1 MIQSFSMCKEAPVM
15 DIIVSSNID
24 DILPLAPKPRPK
36 KEKKTKKQKK
46 TTGLNVVQTIEEG
59 KQSIPVEQQAGYT
72 IIPGFNRPPNPEY
85 LSTYEELMF
94 QDMLGCAS
102 MEPPLGMPADLE
114 QVALQEYLMDARK
127 PLHTHFVLPHQGKRP
142 TCPVYFGSAD
152 NKQNVL
158 IVLCNEMH
166 TKIQLQWGNL
176 ACDYG
181 LVPILKLSQTPKN
194 LNKVF
199 LRCPKIR
206 KTRCGYFQWIHQS
219 PKPNYVPKAASPSA
233 LKKRLNDMVQ
243 ERMQKLLKVEKTEGG
258 FKFL

>member
-1 MIQSFSMCKEAPVM
+1 M

-46 TTGLNVVQTIEEG
+46 TTGLDVVQTIEEG
-59 KQSIPVEQQAGYT
+59 KQSNPVEQQAGYT
-72 IIPGFNRPPNPEY
+72 IIPGFNGPPNPEY
-85 LSTYEELMF
+85 LPTYEELMF
-94 QDMLGCAS
+94 QDMLGCAC

-114 QVALQEYLMDARK
+114 QVALQEYLMDASK
-127 PLHTHFVLPHQGKRP
+127 PLHTHFVLPHQGKRS

-152 NKQNVL
+152 NKQKVL
-158 IVLCNEMH
+158 VLCNDMH
-166 TKIQLQWGNL
+166 TQIQLQWGNL
-176 ACDYG
+176 ACDCG

-194 LNKVF
+194 LSKVF
-199 LRCPKIR
+199 LSRPKTR

-219 PKPNYVPKAASPSA
+219 PKPNYVPKGASPSA

-243 ERMQKLLKVEKTEGG
+243 ERMQKLPKVEVTEGG